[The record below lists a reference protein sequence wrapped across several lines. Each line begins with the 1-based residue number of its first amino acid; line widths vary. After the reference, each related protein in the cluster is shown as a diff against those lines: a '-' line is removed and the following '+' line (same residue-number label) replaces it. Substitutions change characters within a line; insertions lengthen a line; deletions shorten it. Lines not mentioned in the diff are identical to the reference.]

1 MSTGGPP
8 KALLGGPNRNQ
19 SPAVLVA
26 AALEKAKLKK
36 IVVKLPVEKIDQD
49 DSTVPSIWVR
59 IPLDV
64 SEIPEQFEVL
74 PPEICTADIVPD
86 DSSRTLLPPNVD
98 VFLPGK
104 VGAYIF

>member
-36 IVVKLPVEKIDQD
+36 TVVKLPVEKVDED
-49 DSTVPSIWVR
+49 GSATPSLWFR
-59 IPLDV
+59 IPLDA
-64 SEIPEQFEVL
+64 SEIHEQFEVL
-74 PPEICTADIVPD
+74 PPEICTAEIVPD

-104 VGAYIF
+104 VGKY